1 LSSSDPLLAPT
12 VSITIDDAIG
22 GRQHLSKITS
32 PVVHAAQRELEL
44 KVELL
49 VVENFRA
56 ISRSSLKSQSAP
68 APGGLHKVQ
77 SSTASDND
85 QSRMRMGGCRA

>member
-1 LSSSDPLLAPT
+1 LAPT
-12 VSITIDDAIG
+12 VCITIDDAIG

-49 VVENFRA
+49 VVEELPRHLPLLTENPSLHRLRA
-56 ISRSSLKSQSAP
+56 VCTRCNP
-68 APGGLHKVQ
+68 ARQ
-77 SSTASDND
+77 AT
-85 QSRMRMGGCRA
+85 MIRAV

>member
-1 LSSSDPLLAPT
+1 
-12 VSITIDDAIG
+12 
-22 GRQHLSKITS
+22 
-32 PVVHAAQRELEL
+32 
-44 KVELL
+44 

>member
-1 LSSSDPLLAPT
+1 LAPT
-12 VSITIDDAIG
+12 VGITIDDAIG

-49 VVENFRA
+49 VVEELPRH
-56 ISRSSLKSQSAP
+56 LP
-68 APGGLHKVQ
+68 LL
-77 SSTASDND
+77 T
-85 QSRMRMGGCRA
+85 

>member
-1 LSSSDPLLAPT
+1 LAPT
-12 VSITIDDAIG
+12 VCITIDDAIG

-49 VVENFRA
+49 VVEELPRH
-56 ISRSSLKSQSAP
+56 SRSSLKTPVCTGSGRSAQ
-68 APGGLHKVQ
+68 VQ

-85 QSRMRMGGCRA
+85 QSRMRMRGCRA

>member
-1 LSSSDPLLAPT
+1 MLRQCRHTSASSDPLLAPT
-12 VSITIDDAIG
+12 VGITIDDAIG

-49 VVENFRA
+49 VVEELPRH
-56 ISRSSLKSQSAP
+56 LP
-68 APGGLHKVQ
+68 LL
-77 SSTASDND
+77 T
-85 QSRMRMGGCRA
+85 

>member
-1 LSSSDPLLAPT
+1 LAPT
-12 VSITIDDAIG
+12 VGITIDDAIG

-49 VVENFRA
+49 VVEELPRLP
-56 ISRSSLKSQSAP
+56 SSLQTPVCTGSGRSAQG
-68 APGGLHKVQ
+68 AIQHSK
-77 SSTASDND
+77 
-85 QSRMRMGGCRA
+85 R

>member
-1 LSSSDPLLAPT
+1 MFSRQGL
-12 VSITIDDAIG
+12 G
-22 GRQHLSKITS
+22 GSLGARQ
-32 PVVHAAQRELEL
+32 
-44 KVELL
+44 
-49 VVENFRA
+49 NFRA
-56 ISRSSLKSQSAP
+56 ISPPHFKPPSAQ